1 MELSKEIFAKY
12 TDAATLEKI
21 RNYGTLSAMWRHCS
35 HEYASDIAIV
45 YDEKEYAFS
54 QLDNDAA
61 HYRAVLSTCV
71 HTDLRLLDL
80 VRKSERHLA

>member
-35 HEYASDIAIV
+35 H
-45 YDEKEYAFS
+45 
-54 QLDNDAA
+54 
-61 HYRAVLSTCV
+61 
-71 HTDLRLLDL
+71 
-80 VRKSERHLA
+80 

>member
-54 QLDNDAA
+54 
-61 HYRAVLSTCV
+61 
-71 HTDLRLLDL
+71 
-80 VRKSERHLA
+80 